1 MEEFGGLSETERQI
15 AALVLAV
22 GLLYVFA
29 RVGYVYFFGERF
41 TFYNVFHPVKRITA
55 KERQFISEFLIPFQQ
70 FNAEQKRTFLKRF
83 AWFKSKK
90 AFVFY
95 NGITNS
101 EKIKAYVSASAALLT
116 MGMRDFRYEKS
127 ISRIIIYP
135 NTYYSRIRKNHHIG
149 EFNPNLKILVFS
161 AEDLEKGFKI
171 PNDNRNLGIH
181 EVAHALMFE
190 MRNKSSW
197 EARRFKVGLA
207 QIKRIYDQEDFQKKL
222 EKSTYFRAYAKS
234 NFYEFFAV
242 IMENFIESS
251 SEFSN
256 KFPDLYHIIRRML
269 NFDLNKPL
277 WRLKNLP

>member
-1 MEEFGGLSETERQI
+1 MGEVGGLSEIEKQV
-15 AALVLAV
+15 AALVLAI

-29 RVGYVYFFGERF
+29 RIGYEYFFGERF
-41 TFYNVFHPVKRITA
+41 TFYNIVHPVKGISA
-55 KERQFISEFLIPFQQ
+55 KERQFISEFLVPFQQ
-70 FNAEQKRTFLKRF
+70 FSAEQKRIFLKRF

-90 AFVFY
+90 PYVFY
-95 NGITNS
+95 GDITNN
-101 EKIKAYVSASAALLT
+101 EKIKAYVSASATLLT
-116 MGMRDFRYEKS
+116 MGMRDFRFEKS

-135 NTYYSRIRKNHHIG
+135 NTYYSRIGKNHHVG

-181 EVAHALMFE
+181 EAAHALMFE

-207 QIKRIYDQEDFQKKL
+207 QIKRIYDQEGFQKKL
-222 EKSTYFRAYAKS
+222 EASTYFRAYSKS

-242 IMENFIESS
+242 IIENFIESS

-256 KFPDLYHIIRRML
+256 RFPDLYDIIRRML
-269 NFDLNKPL
+269 NFDLNEPQ
-277 WRLKNLP
+277 WRLKNSP

>member
-41 TFYNVFHPVKRITA
+41 TWYNIFHPVKRITA
-55 KERQFISEFLIPFQQ
+55 KERQFINEFLMPFRE
-70 FNAEQKRTFLKRF
+70 FNTEQKRTFLKRF

-95 NGITNS
+95 GDITNA
-101 EKIKAYVSASAALLT
+101 EEIKAYVSASAILLT
-116 MGMRDFRYEKS
+116 MGMRDFRFERS
-127 ISRIIIYP
+127 ISRIIVYP
-135 NTYYSRIRKNHHIG
+135 NTYYSRIGKNHHIG

-161 AEDLEKGFKI
+161 AEDLEKGFQI

-181 EVAHALMFE
+181 EVAHSLMFE
-190 MRNKSSW
+190 TRNKSTW

-207 QIKRIYDQEDFQKKL
+207 QIKKMYNRPDFLKNL
-222 EKSTYFRAYAKS
+222 EKSTYFRSYAKT

-242 IMENFIESS
+242 IMENFIESPT
-251 SEFSN
+251 EFSR
-256 KFPDLYHIIRRML
+256 KFPDLYNLLRRML
-269 NFDLNKPL
+269 NLDLKDSN
-277 WRLKNLP
+277 WRL